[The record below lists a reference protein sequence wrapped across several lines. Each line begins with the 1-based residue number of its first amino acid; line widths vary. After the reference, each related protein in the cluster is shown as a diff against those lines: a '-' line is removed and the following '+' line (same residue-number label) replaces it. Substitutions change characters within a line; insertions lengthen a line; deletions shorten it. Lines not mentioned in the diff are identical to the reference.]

1 MAKKKTAAADG
12 RAIESRVWELAEP
25 LAAQAGG
32 ELIDVEFVREAGEWY
47 LRLFIDRE
55 ESPVDHDLCEAVS
68 DLVSAALDQTDPI
81 PQSYYLEVSSPGLER
96 PLKRPQDFLR
106 YAGSD
111 VVVKLYAARDGQKEF
126 CGRLLSRDEEG
137 VRIESDGAE
146 LLFPPDSIA
155 KVHLKADFDSI

>member
-1 MAKKKTAAADG
+1 MNDAVFETNNQEA
-12 RAIESRVWELAEP
+12 EL
-25 LAAQAGG
+25 
-32 ELIDVEFVREAGEWY
+32 ELCEGVEELRKCSFKPDEHFVRIPGFKPEDGE
-47 LRLFIDRE
+47 
-55 ESPVDHDLCEAVS
+55 
-68 DLVSAALDQTDPI
+68 
-81 PQSYYLEVSSPGLER
+81 SYYLEVSSPGLER

-126 CGRLLSRDEEG
+126 SGRLLSRDEDG

-155 KVHLKADFDSI
+155 KVHLKADF